1 MENRIN
7 SKTAKTIISHTKK
20 SPLGDLGGLDD
31 HIDNF
36 IRKDKQEQ
44 VNPYLATRVLAKL
57 EEYDE
62 TAVIVPIWKK
72 VAVVASFALVIAAGF
87 KLGSF
92 AQGEKEYISININD
106 AQLENL
112 NFYTFIDH
120 E

>member
-1 MENRIN
+1 MENKIN

-20 SPLGDLGGLDD
+20 SPLGDLGGFGGWDLGGLDD

-72 VAVVASFALVIAAGF
+72 VAVRTKVST
-87 KLGSF
+87 S
-92 AQGEKEYISININD
+92 
-106 AQLENL
+106 
-112 NFYTFIDH
+112 
-120 E
+120 